1 MNIIPHNSA
10 LRIGLSQVKTFW
22 KLCKFKSRWRKQNSD
37 NLTVAANIFPIEK
50 VNVGKHTYGELRVYS
65 FGGGREG
72 LSIGSYC
79 SIAGNVSFLL
89 GGEHALDMVSTYP
102 FARHIYSLKDNPDE
116 ATKGRII
123 IDDDVWIGHGVT
135 VLSGVHIGQGAVIGA
150 GSVVTHNVPPYAIFV
165 GNSVKKY
172 RFTDDIIN
180 ELLKIDYSKL
190 SELQLSDF
198 KEFCT
203 VHVDA
208 QNVSDV
214 VGVLQGRNANVKS
227 IS

>member
-1 MNIIPHNSA
+1 M
-10 LRIGLSQVKTFW
+10 
-22 KLCKFKSRWRKQNSD
+22 
-37 NLTVAANIFPIEK
+37 
-50 VNVGKHTYGELRVYS
+50 
-65 FGGGREG
+65 
-72 LSIGSYC
+72 
-79 SIAGNVSFLL
+79 
-89 GGEHALDMVSTYP
+89 
-102 FARHIYSLKDNPDE
+102 
-116 ATKGRII
+116 
-123 IDDDVWIGHGVT
+123 
-135 VLSGVHIGQGAVIGA
+135 
-150 GSVVTHNVPPYAIFV
+150 THNVPPYAIFT